1 MCSQRTDFIVVK
13 NLIHSINTYQTPVTC
28 RKLCWGLRTYLWA
41 WMTRSLLLHG
51 TQRCT
56 CETAAHMRNSHGEE
70 NRVMRWKVLGGATLG
85 RTVRKGLWEEVAF
98 VQRPKRGAL
107 HVRKQPTRQVS
118 ARAKALR
125 WEQA

>member
-1 MCSQRTDFIVVK
+1 
-13 NLIHSINTYQTPVTC
+13 
-28 RKLCWGLRTYLWA
+28 
-41 WMTRSLLLHG
+41 
-51 TQRCT
+51 
-56 CETAAHMRNSHGEE
+56 MRNSHGEE
-70 NRVMRWKVLGGATLG
+70 NRAMRWKVLGGATLG

-107 HVRKQPTRQVS
+107 QVGKQPTRQVS